1 MKARKTIQL
10 GTLGN
15 VIAIDWSKVSSLIVR
30 IALYKLFKTWYHKQQ
45 IIVFFIY
52 PHKPGKDGT
61 DPKEK
66 DWDAEMTRIKEKEWF
81 ANHPQYKD
89 IQHVCG
95 IDRLMD
101 TMISLLAEKLITEIP
116 ILVGKMKNKKVEVNR
131 S

>member
-1 MKARKTIQL
+1 
-10 GTLGN
+10 
-15 VIAIDWSKVSSLIVR
+15 
-30 IALYKLFKTWYHKQQ
+30 
-45 IIVFFIY
+45 
-52 PHKPGKDGT
+52 
-61 DPKEK
+61 
-66 DWDAEMTRIKEKEWF
+66 MTRIKEKAWF

-116 ILVGKMKNKKVEVNR
+116 ILVGKMKNKKVEVNI